1 MNSES
6 FHSSDKNFIQ
16 AVATGQSEAVLSRE
30 DSQPLENGN
39 ITVNRQDIQS
49 LSALTSWTFFV
60 VIVNYVFQAE
70 NQSEILLIAGVA

>member
-6 FHSSDKNFIQ
+6 FHSSDKKFIQ

-49 LSALTSWTFFV
+49 LTSWTFFV